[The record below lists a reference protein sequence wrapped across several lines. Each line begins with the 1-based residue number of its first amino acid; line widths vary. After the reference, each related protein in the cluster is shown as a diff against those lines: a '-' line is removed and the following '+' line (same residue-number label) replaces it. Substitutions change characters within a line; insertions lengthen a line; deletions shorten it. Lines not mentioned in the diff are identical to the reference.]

1 MALLGTSPQ
10 DVEKIVKDAVNAAT
24 IEVNTQIKLLREET
38 EKMKSSLHTM
48 TKHIKFLVH
57 MVKIVNPDLSEPE

>member
-1 MALLGTSPQ
+1 MALIGKPSK
-10 DVEKIVKDAVNAAT
+10 DVETIVKDAVNAAT
-24 IEVNTQIKLLREET
+24 IEINTQIKLLRDET

-57 MVKIVNPDLSEPE
+57 MVKVVNPDLSEPE